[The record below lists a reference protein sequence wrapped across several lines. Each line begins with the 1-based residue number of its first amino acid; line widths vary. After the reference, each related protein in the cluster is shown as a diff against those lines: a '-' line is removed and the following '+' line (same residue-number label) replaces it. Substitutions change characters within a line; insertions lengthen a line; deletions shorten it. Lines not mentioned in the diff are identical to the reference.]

1 MDVLSDVLR
10 AVRMTGAF
18 FFSAT
23 NYSPWVCGEPTVG
36 DIAQR
41 IMPEADFVIPFH
53 VITYGGCWVDL
64 VGEEPTTIRLEAGDI
79 IVLPKGDAHFMMS
92 ENGLR
97 KTISP
102 AEFDPPPGRRNAL
115 RYIVNGEKGGRV
127 DCRFVC
133 GFMGGAARPFNPLLG
148 ALPRMFSART
158 SPANRE
164 WLSTLA
170 QAGVAESERD
180 SAGAETVLAK
190 LAELMFVEV
199 VRQHIEEMPPDSRRW
214 LAGLRDRHI
223 GAALQ
228 LIQEQPREAW
238 TLESLAQRVALSRSV
253 FAERFTNFV
262 GVPAIQYLARWR
274 LTVAAQL
281 LEDKNVSIEQA
292 GTEVGY
298 ESEAAF
304 NRAFKKYVGTAP
316 GAWRKGRRLDV
327 AAAAA
332 E

>member
-23 NYSPWVCGEPTVG
+23 NYSPWVCGEPTVD
-36 DIAQR
+36 DIAHR
-41 IMPEADFVIPFH
+41 VIPEADFVIPFH

-64 VGEEPTTIRLEAGDI
+64 VGEVPTTIRLEAGDI

-102 AEFDPPPGRRNAL
+102 AEFDPPPGRRNVL
-115 RYIVNGEKGGRV
+115 RYIVNGEKGGAV

-133 GFMGGAARPFNPLLG
+133 GFMGGASRPFNPLIN
-148 ALPRMFSART
+148 ALPRMFRART
-158 SPANRE
+158 SDANRE

-180 SAGAETVLAK
+180 GAGAETMLAK
-190 LAELMFVEV
+190 LSELMFVEV
-199 VRQHIEEMPPDSRRW
+199 VRRYIDEMPPDSRGW
-214 LAGLRDRHI
+214 LAGLRDRSI
-223 GAALQ
+223 GAALG
-228 LIQEQPREAW
+228 LIHGRPREDW
-238 TLESLAQRVALSRSV
+238 TVETLAQQVALSRSA
-253 FAERFTNFV
+253 FAERFTSFV
-262 GVPAIQYLARWR
+262 GIPVIQYLARWR
-274 LTVAAQL
+274 LTVAARL

-304 NRAFKKYVGTAP
+304 NRAFKKFVGTTP
-316 GAWRKGRRLDV
+316 GAWRKGRRLV
-327 AAAAA
+327 AEAA